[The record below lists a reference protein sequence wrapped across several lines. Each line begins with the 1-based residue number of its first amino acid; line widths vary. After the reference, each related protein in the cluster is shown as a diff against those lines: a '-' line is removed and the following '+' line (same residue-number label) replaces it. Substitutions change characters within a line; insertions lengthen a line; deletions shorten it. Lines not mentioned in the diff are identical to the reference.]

1 VLLCG
6 LIDLRI
12 TLLNLACI
20 YVCVHCLFSE
30 FYTTEASILLIEAM
44 NSYFHLYGCGYHHKS
59 IDGASLDAGT
69 GDSVVRFCIPLL
81 EFYYSDISGTC

>member
-6 LIDLRI
+6 LNYLRI

-30 FYTTEASILLIEAM
+30 FYTTKVSVLLIEAV
-44 NSYFHLYGCGYHHKS
+44 NSHFHLYRCGYHHNR
-59 IDGASLDAGT
+59 IDGASMYAGT
-69 GDSVVRFCIPLL
+69 GDAKDDSVANFL
-81 EFYYSDISGTC
+81 EYYD